1 VLLLTCSYNG
11 KEFIRIGYYVN
22 VDYEDQ
28 ETRDDPP
35 ETPDVGRLVRNILAD
50 KPRVTK
56 FSISW
61 DDEDGLGNK
70 ENTSGGGEHAAKQM
84 AGGEAGGAAWGAANA
99 HAGAEVEAGGED
111 VDMDA

>member
-1 VLLLTCSYNG
+1 MDDLRGVTVLLLTCSYNG

-35 ETPDVGRLVRNILAD
+35 EKPDIGRLVRNILAD

-61 DDEDGLGNK
+61 DEEDNLGNK
-70 ENTSGGGEHAAKQM
+70 ENASGGEHAA
-84 AGGEAGGAAWGAANA
+84 AAAAK
-99 HAGAEVEAGGED
+99 HAAVEAGGED
-111 VDMDA
+111 LEMDVDA